1 MSFMHKVLPYMS
13 FIHTKFK
20 LSAISETNIVDIK
33 INNYEISNC
42 NKKIIQK

>member
-1 MSFMHKVLPYMS
+1 MS